1 MTDRRTWQKRE
12 QHIAEDHGTKRNPF
26 SGDMSHQTH
35 SDSLHPV
42 LFIESK
48 LRVKIPFRK
57 LFIDTRTK
65 ARKEKK
71 IPVIVLSEKGSPIRS
86 VILDYDDYLKMM
98 KPEYRFGTIK
108 EDEHGFP

>member
-12 QHIAEDHGTKRNPF
+12 QQIAEDHGTKRNPF
-26 SGDMSHQTH
+26 SGGMSHQTH

-48 LRVKIPFRK
+48 LKKKLPFRK

-71 IPVIVLSEKGSPIRS
+71 KNDR
-86 VILDYDDYLKMM
+86 
-98 KPEYRFGTIK
+98 
-108 EDEHGFP
+108 